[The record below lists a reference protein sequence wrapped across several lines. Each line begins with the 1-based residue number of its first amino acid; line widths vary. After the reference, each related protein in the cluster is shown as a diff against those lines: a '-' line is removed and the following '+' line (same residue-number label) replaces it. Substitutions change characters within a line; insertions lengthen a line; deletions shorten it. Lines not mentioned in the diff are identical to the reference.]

1 MDNNF
6 LLEREHLEVTKNE
19 IHIITEDE
27 KERLKRLPKMYAS
40 EPRLLESLMS
50 ITATKLHN
58 LYNSSEKPYFARID
72 FTSDSENKQIVS
84 YIGKVGVI
92 ADSGDIIVTDW
103 RAPISSIYYDGN
115 LGNVSYLVDN
125 DSVSGIL
132 ELKRQII
139 IENGKLISIFDVD
152 SVSDDELLK
161 PYLGANADNR
171 LKNIVASIQT
181 EQNSIIRANLNKNV
195 IIQGV
200 AGSGKTTVALHRI
213 AYLVYNYSDKVDA
226 DQFMVIGPNK
236 FFINYISTVLP
247 DLDVGNAVQ
256 CTYEELSKQYIE
268 EKFEIEQPTQKLVE
282 YITGKEIDKYSRLK
296 TSMRYKEA
304 IDKFLL
310 DFEES
315 IMPKE
320 DFVINNCVIYTKEEV
335 MEIYKLNKNLQDI
348 SSRVETTVKVLA
360 NKLKLDSRIHFRVK
374 QEFEDNNK
382 HLEAK
387 ECNELKWKTIK
398 TIEKGCLT
406 ELKKYLSINNV
417 KAIQLYKT
425 FILNLSKYIEDKE
438 LLDSDFTIITLNNI
452 QKKIIQFEDI
462 PALMYIKININGID
476 SYKKYVH
483 VVVDESQDF
492 GAFNFFVLTKL
503 MPNATFSIFGDITQ
517 GIYSYRGIYDWD
529 EVKEETFNN
538 NCEIMKLEKSY
549 RTTIEIMLTANKISK
564 HLNLGEGKPVIRHGE
579 EVKITKCNKEDKI
592 EYISKLI
599 QRDLDSGHKSIA
611 IISKTPTESK
621 NIYEK
626 LKAYNLKLEYI
637 VDDNKSYNGGI
648 CVLTSYLSKGLEF
661 DSVII
666 TDADETNYS
675 SNNEIDMKLMYVA
688 TTRALHN
695 LEIIYEDDVIIP
707 LR

>member
-1 MDNNF
+1 MNKDF
-6 LLEREHLEVTKNE
+6 LFEEKQLEKTKAE
-19 IHIITEDE
+19 IDIITADE
-27 KERLKRLPKMYAS
+27 KERLRKLPKIYAS
-40 EPRLLESLMS
+40 EPRLLENLMS

-72 FTSDSENKQIVS
+72 FTSDTEGKKIVS

-115 LGNVSYLVDN
+115 LGNVSYLTQD
-125 DSVSGIL
+125 DKISGTL
-132 ELKRQII
+132 HLKRQII
-139 IENGKLISIFDVD
+139 IEDGKLSSIFDVD

-171 LKNIVASIQT
+171 LKNIVASIQS

-195 IIQGV
+195 IVQGV

-213 AYLVYNYSDKVDA
+213 AYLVYNYRNKVDA

-256 CTYEELSKQYIE
+256 CTYEELSTKYIN
-268 EKFEIEQPTQKLVE
+268 EKFKIDGPSQKLLE
-282 YITGKEIDKYSRLK
+282 CIYGKEIDKYSRLK
-296 TSMRYKEA
+296 TSMKYKEA

-310 DFEES
+310 DFEQS

-335 MEIYKLNKNLQDI
+335 LEIYKLNINLQNI
-348 SSRVETTVKVLA
+348 SDRVDTTIKVLV
-360 NKLKLDSRIHFRVK
+360 NKLKLDTKIHSKVK
-374 QEFEDNNK
+374 QEFDKKNL
-382 HLEAK
+382 HLNSK
-387 ECNELKWKTIK
+387 DRTDLKWKTIK
-398 TIEKGCLT
+398 NIEKGCVI
-406 ELKKYLSINNV
+406 ELKKYLSVNNV
-417 KAIQLYKT
+417 KVLQLYKT
-425 FILNLSKYIEDKE
+425 FILNLSKYIEDKQ
-438 LLDSDFTIITLNNI
+438 LLASDFATVTLNNI
-452 QKKIIQFEDI
+452 QKKIVQFEDI
-462 PALMYIKININGID
+462 PALMYINIILNGINNF
-476 SYKKYVH
+476 KKYVH

-492 GAFNFFVLTKL
+492 GAFNFYVLTKL

-529 EVKEETFNN
+529 EVKKETFNN
-538 NCEIMKLEKSY
+538 NCDIMKLEKSY
-549 RTTIEIMLTANKISK
+549 RTTIEIMLMANKISK
-564 HLNLGEGKPVIRHGE
+564 HLNLGEGKPVIRHGN
-579 EVKITKCNKEDKI
+579 EVKITKCSKEDKI
-592 EYISKLI
+592 EYISKLV
-599 QRDLDSGHKSIA
+599 QTSLDNGHKSIA
-611 IISKTPTESK
+611 IISKTPKESK
-621 NIYEK
+621 YIYEK
-626 LKAYNLKLEYI
+626 LKEYDLKLEYI
-637 VDDNKSYNGGI
+637 VEDDKLYNGGI
-648 CVLTSYLSKGLEF
+648 CALTSYLSKGLEF

-666 TDADETNYS
+666 TDADESSYS

-688 TTRALHN
+688 MTRALHN
-695 LEIIYEDDVIIP
+695 LDIIYEDDVIIP

>member
-1 MDNNF
+1 MDKNF
-6 LLEREHLEVTKNE
+6 LLETEHLEVTKSE
-19 IHIITEDE
+19 IDIVTQEE

-40 EPRLLESLMS
+40 EPRLLENLMS

-72 FTSDSENKQIVS
+72 FTSDIENKQIIS
-84 YIGKVGVI
+84 YIGKIGVI
-92 ADSGDIIVTDW
+92 SDKGDIIVTDW
-103 RAPISSIYYDGN
+103 RAPIASIYYDGN
-115 LGNVSYLVDN
+115 LGNVKYLVDN
-125 DSVSGIL
+125 DSVSGTL

-139 IENGKLISIFDVD
+139 VENGKLISIFDVD

-181 EQNSIIRANLNKNV
+181 EQNSIIRSNLNKNV

-256 CTYEELSKQYIE
+256 CTYEELSKSYIN

-282 YITGKEIDKYSRLK
+282 YISGKPIDKYSRLK

-320 DFVINNCVIYTKEEV
+320 DFVINNCVVYTKEEV
-335 MEIYKLNKNLQDI
+335 IEIYELNKNLQDI
-348 SSRVETTVKVLA
+348 TSRVDTTIKVLS
-360 NKLKLDSRIHFRVK
+360 NKLKLDYRRQVKVK
-374 QEFEDNNK
+374 QEFEANNT
-382 HLEAK
+382 HLNAK

-398 TIEKGCLT
+398 NIEKGCLT

-417 KAIQLYKT
+417 KVMQLYKT

-438 LLDSDFTIITLNNI
+438 LLDSDFTVTTLNNM
-452 QKKIIQFEDI
+452 QKKVVQFEDI
-462 PALMYIKININGID
+462 PALAYIKIILNGID

-492 GAFNFFVLTKL
+492 GTFNFYVLKKL

-549 RTTIEIMLTANKISK
+549 RTTIEIMETANKISK

-579 EVKITKCNKEDKI
+579 EVKITRCNKEDKI

-599 QRDLDSGHKSIA
+599 QRDLDNGHKSIA
-611 IISKTPTESK
+611 IISKTPNESK

-626 LKAYNLKLEYI
+626 LKAYNFTLDYI